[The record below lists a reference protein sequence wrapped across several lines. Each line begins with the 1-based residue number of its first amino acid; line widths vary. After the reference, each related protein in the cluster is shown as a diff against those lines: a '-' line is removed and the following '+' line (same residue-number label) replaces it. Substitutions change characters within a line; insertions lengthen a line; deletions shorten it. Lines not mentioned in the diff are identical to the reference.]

1 MNSSEPAL
9 TGEERAHVI
18 RLLLESQNEFL
29 NLISSLPD
37 EQWTWK
43 AAPGPWS
50 VQQTAEYLV
59 LGERAMLGM
68 VEQTLAGAP
77 DPDWQEQDA
86 RKTKFL
92 GRMLPDRRHMT
103 TAPAPLEQVD
113 RPIEAHLRHNQQI
126 TESIKELVP

>member
-50 VQQTAEYLV
+50 VQQTAEHLV

-68 VEQTLAGAP
+68 VEQALAGAP
-77 DPDWQEQDA
+77 IRIGRNRTPA
-86 RKTKFL
+86 R
-92 GRMLPDRRHMT
+92 PNSS
-103 TAPAPLEQVD
+103 AACC
-113 RPIEAHLRHNQQI
+113 PIAAI
-126 TESIKELVP
+126 